1 MKFIEK
7 SVYFFATG
15 CYTGRIP
22 FAPGTFGT
30 LFGLIPCFF
39 FSKIILPAAILLSV
53 IFIFIS
59 IFIAGSAEKILK
71 QKDPGCIVIDEV
83 AGIIVTFLGI
93 QFNFLSV
100 VAGFVIF
107 RILDIW
113 KPFPIGSV
121 EKKLSGGTGI
131 VLDDVVAGI
140 IGNFCLRIFLIYS
153 GKL

>member
-39 FSKIILPAAILLSV
+39 FSKITLPAAILLAV

-93 QFNFLSV
+93 NFNLLSV

-107 RILDIW
+107 RILDIL
-113 KPFPIGSV
+113 KPFPIRFV
-121 EKKLSGGTGI
+121 EKKFSGGTGI
-131 VLDDVVAGI
+131 VLDDVAAGI
-140 IGNFCLRIFLIYS
+140 IGNFCLRFFLIYS